1 MLQKTWWG
9 QPWWCVMV
17 PLAAGITLAASWGRA
32 TDWLL
37 LLIGVAL
44 VAAVLVA
51 VHHAEVVA
59 HRVGEPLG
67 TLILALAVTVI
78 ETALIVTMMLSGGE
92 GAGALARDTVFAAV
106 MIVCNGVVGLCLLAG
121 GIRHRVLIFRIDGT
135 GPALSVLTALA
146 TLSLV
151 LPTHTTTT
159 PGPTFST
166 SQLIFAGLASLALYG
181 VFIFVQTVRHRDYFL
196 PTGSDSEDVHA
207 PRPSAAVA
215 WTSVLLLLI
224 SLVAVVG
231 LAKLLSPSIRHGVE
245 AAGAPLAVVGIAI
258 ALLVLLP
265 ETVAAVRAAVRNRM
279 QTSLNLALGSVLAT
293 IGLTIPVVA
302 AVSLVIGMPLELG
315 LSSKETVMLVLT
327 LFVSAVTLATGR
339 ATIMQGAVH
348 LVIFAAFLFL
358 AVVP

>member
-1 MLQKTWWG
+1 MLHKTCWG
-9 QPWWCVMV
+9 LPWWSVMV
-17 PLAAGITLAASWGRA
+17 PFIAGVTLAAGWGNTA
-32 TDWLL
+32 GWMLV
-37 LLIGVAL
+37 LIAIAL
-44 VAAVLVA
+44 VASVLVS
-51 VHHAEVVA
+51 VHHAEVIA
-59 HRVGEPLG
+59 LRVGEPLG
-67 TLILALAVTVI
+67 TLILAMAVTLI

-121 GIRHRVLIFRIDGT
+121 GIRHRVLVFRIDGT

-166 SQLIFAGLASLALYG
+166 AQLVFAGLASLALYG

-196 PTGSDSEDVHA
+196 PTDSDSEDLHA
-207 PRPSAAVA
+207 PRPSAAIA

-231 LAKLLSPSIRHGVE
+231 LAKLLSPSIRQGVE
-245 AAGAPLAVVGIAI
+245 AADAPLAVVGIAI

-348 LVIFAAFLFL
+348 LVVFAAFLFL

>member
-1 MLQKTWWG
+1 MHKTWFG
-9 QPWWCVMV
+9 QPWWGVLV
-17 PLAAGITLAASWGRA
+17 PVAAAMTLAAAWGQA
-32 TDWLL
+32 GGGWLL
-37 LLIGVAL
+37 LVGAAL

-51 VHHAEVVA
+51 VHNAEVVA
-59 HRVGEPLG
+59 HRVGKPLG
-67 TLILALAVTVI
+67 TLVLAMAVTVI

-121 GIRHRVLIFRIDGT
+121 GIRHCVLTFRIDGT

-146 TLSLV
+146 TLTLV
-151 LPTHTTTT
+151 LPAHTTTT

-166 SQLIFAGLASLALYG
+166 AQLVFAGLASLALYG

-196 PTGSDSEDVHA
+196 PLDSDSEEVHA
-207 PRPSAAVA
+207 PRPSAATA
-215 WTSVLLLLI
+215 WMSVVLLLI

-245 AAGAPLAVVGIAI
+245 AAGAPLSVVGIAI

-302 AVSLVIGMPLELG
+302 AVSIAIGMPLELG
-315 LSSKETVMLVLT
+315 LSAKETVMLALT

-339 ATIMQGAVH
+339 ATLMQGAVH
-348 LVIFAAFLFL
+348 LVIFAAFVFM